1 MTEQSGR
8 SLIEV
13 LGVLAIG
20 AIITAAAVGM
30 YSQIRGS
37 ARRQFAITQMSDVA
51 RDAKLLM
58 GARGD
63 YSGISVEYLVQMGA
77 LQNGATPIGDAWE
90 ITATDDGAAFA
101 INLTGLTSGECA
113 YFETVSAPFAQTVQ
127 INGYD
132 VADTSHCFST
142 ATNRVSFIVK

>member
-20 AIITAAAVGM
+20 AVITAAAVGM

-37 ARRQFAITQMSDVA
+37 MRRQMAATQMSDIA

-63 YSGISVEYLVQMGA
+63 YNGISVEYLLQMGA
-77 LQNGATPIGDAWE
+77 LQNAAAPIGDAWE
-90 ITATDDGAAFA
+90 IGATADGAAFA
-101 INLTGLTSGECA
+101 INLMGLTSGECA
-113 YFETVSAPFAQTVQ
+113 YFETVSAPWAATVQ

>member
-37 ARRQFAITQMSDVA
+37 MRRQIAVTQMSDVA

-63 YSGISVEYLVQMGA
+63 YNGISVEYLVQMGA
-77 LQNGATPIGDAWE
+77 LQNATAPIGDTWD
-90 ITATDDGAAFA
+90 ISATDDGVAFA
-101 INLTGLTSGECA
+101 INLVGLTSGECA
-113 YFETVSAPFAQTVQ
+113 YFETVSAPFATTVQ

-132 VADTSHCFST
+132 VGDASHCFST